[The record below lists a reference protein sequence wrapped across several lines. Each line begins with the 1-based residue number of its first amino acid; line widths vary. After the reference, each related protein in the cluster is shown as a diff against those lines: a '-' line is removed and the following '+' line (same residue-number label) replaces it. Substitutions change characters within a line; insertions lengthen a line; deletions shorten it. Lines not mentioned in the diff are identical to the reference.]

1 MEIIRDIIPAGRSN
15 RPGLKMTPLYI
26 TIHDTG
32 NLKAGAKNHAS
43 YLKNPG
49 TKDSWHFTVDDKE
62 IFQHLELAE
71 SGWHAGDGYNGLGNR
86 TSIGIEICMHEGQD
100 RAKAEENAA
109 WLVSHLLGTIP
120 SLKPF
125 PEAIKQHCHWTG
137 KNCPQV
143 IRARPNGWKDFL
155 ELVRKQIVQG
165 DVPQWKL
172 DIMQEAGRLGLIDP
186 NHGHMPD
193 EQADKWFVLGVAI
206 NLAKGGK

>member
-172 DIMQEAGRLGLIDP
+172 DIMQDADRLGLIDLT
-186 NHGHMPD
+186 HGHGPN
-193 EQADKWFVLGVAI
+193 EPADKWFVLAVVI
-206 NLAKGGK
+206 NSMKERR